1 MFLKRIII
9 ICLCFLPLKVF
20 SQNVHDDKTTITN
33 LKINISFMNDK
44 EFFVIEKYNT
54 FIKYGLNPKTRYFYR
69 ELNQNYKYEY
79 NKKEIISRL
88 NYDIINYDS
97 DLDFDMFR
105 NEDFYTISFG
115 KADRLLSETA
125 EMQFEYSVVFEEIQK
140 GTYTYFISDNKYD
153 VENIEFS
160 IMFPFELD
168 KKEIL
173 FSING
178 KKFNSEIENLK
189 YEIVDKTFIKGTYSK
204 KIIDGDKLL
213 FMVRDKKSSE
223 IENNYI
229 YLIIVAVFI
238 ILLIIYTYRKILT
251 KNKK

>member
-33 LKINISFMNDK
+33 LRTNISLMNDT
-44 EFFVIEKYNT
+44 EFFVIEKYIIFT
-54 FIKYGLNPKTRYFYR
+54 KYGLNPKTRYFYR

-79 NKKEIISRL
+79 NKKEITSRL
-88 NYDIINYDS
+88 EYDIINYNS
-97 DLDFDMFR
+97 EFDFDIFR
-105 NEDFYTISFG
+105 TEDLYTVSFG

-125 EMQFEYSVVFEEIQK
+125 ETQFEYSVVFEEIQK

-160 IMFPFELD
+160 IMFPFELNN
-168 KKEIL
+168 KEIL

-178 KKFNSEIENLK
+178 KKFNSEMENLK

-204 KIIDGDKLL
+204 KIINGDKLL
-213 FMVRDKKSSE
+213 FMVRDKKTN
-223 IENNYI
+223 ENQINKIYI
-229 YLIIVAVFI
+229 I
-238 ILLIIYTYRKILT
+238 ILVMFLILSIVYIKKLT
-251 KNKK
+251 TKKKQL